1 VARDLGFG
9 ARDSGARVTGLRTPP
24 SEIQSHAALPWPDSL
39 AQAADPNAERVT
51 SMKNLNPPNQNP
63 ESRIPNPESRNSRL
77 SGQTVLIT
85 GASRGIGLTIA
96 EACAAEGGQVILVAR
111 NGKPLHD
118 AAAKIPGADAF
129 VGDVTDEKDVVRL
142 FKEIRSRHK
151 RLDVLVNNAGVFTYK
166 PFVRTTPADWESNIR
181 TNLTSLY
188 LVTRAALPMLR
199 RGTAVHII
207 NILSVSSRTAFPNCS
222 AYCASKF
229 GALGFT
235 RVLAEELRPE
245 GIRVTAVLP
254 GSTSTRMS
262 SEFDFPVDRQKLL
275 QPRDVADTVLAALF
289 LPARGTMDEVMLTP
303 SQGNLAASPSTKKK
317 K

>member
-1 VARDLGFG
+1 VVLAVVGLPCRFLWRIKASLCPQQVQITERSRYVVENKGTNIKKPLDRRSRD
-9 ARDSGARVTGLRTPP
+9 
-24 SEIQSHAALPWPDSL
+24 AALKIKNADS
-39 AQAADPNAERVT
+39 Q
-51 SMKNLNPPNQNP
+51 K
-63 ESRIPNPESRNSRL
+63 SRL
-77 SGQTVLIT
+77 SGRIVLIT

-96 EACAAEGGQVILVAR
+96 EACAAEGGQVVLVAR
-111 NGKPLHD
+111 NRGPLHD
-118 AAAKIPGADAF
+118 VAKKIPGADAF
-129 VGDVTDEKDVVRL
+129 SGDVTDENDVARL
-142 FKEIRSRHK
+142 FNEIRSRHR

-166 PFVRTTPADWESNIR
+166 PFIHTTSADWESNIR

-188 LVTRAALPMLR
+188 LVTRAALPMLKR
-199 RGTAVHII
+199 SAGGHII

-245 GIRVTAVLP
+245 GIRVTAILP

-262 SEFDFPVDRQKLL
+262 NEFDFPVDRQKLL

-289 LPARGTMDEVMLTP
+289 LPARGTMDEVLLTP
-303 SQGNLAASPSTKKK
+303 SQGVLAASPRAKKK